1 VRICRC
7 NEAKAVTA
15 PYDCA
20 AILIMDEMGTPGE
33 GTRPT
38 SGRLCGGCRP
48 GALTRR
54 GGDRAIMRIADDCGV
69 AVDFPQERSQT
80 SIMKYRVVI
89 EPDEDGVFVAECPAL
104 PGCIS
109 QGMTRTEALANIK
122 DAMTGY
128 LASLK
133 KHGEPVPPPI
143 SEEIVEI
150 QA

>member
-1 VRICRC
+1 MRICRC
-7 NEAKAVTA
+7 NGAKAVTA
-15 PYDCA
+15 PY
-20 AILIMDEMGTPGE
+20 
-33 GTRPT
+33 
-38 SGRLCGGCRP
+38 
-48 GALTRR
+48 
-54 GGDRAIMRIADDCGV
+54 DCGV

-89 EPDEDGVFVAECPAL
+89 ESDEDGVFVAECPAL